1 MKKGEYVMKKFQRI
15 FMGFAVF
22 ALLFAS
28 FFGVSLLASNGDKF
42 PNRPVTLVIPLVYPG
57 LGDHEAGTRSAG

>member
-22 ALLFAS
+22 ALLF
-28 FFGVSLLASNGDKF
+28 GSLGAVPSMAAGGDTF
-42 PNRPVTLVIPLVYPG
+42 PNRPVTLVIPRPG
-57 LGDHEAGTRSAG
+57 RSAG